1 MSELAKLK
9 KIISLQDLSSM
20 LGFKSSA
27 LSYLLY
33 KKPKTELYRTFEI
46 RKKTGGIRIISAPCP
61 ELKLLQSNLARL
73 LQKCV
78 NEIQEARIN
87 INQNKIQKHR
97 SLSHGFKPGFS
108 ILTNA
113 KSHRKKRV
121 VLNIDLEDFFGSIHF
136 GRVRGFFLSNRD
148 FNLSPKIATI
158 IAQIV
163 CHNNSLPQ
171 GSPCSP
177 IVSNLIA
184 HILDIR
190 LSKLA
195 FENKCSY
202 SRYADDIT
210 FSTNQEKLPD
220 SIARCT
226 CEESHIWIAGKNL
239 LRIIKDSWFSI
250 NSKKTRIQYRD
261 SRQEVTGLVV
271 NSKLNIKA
279 EYHRTAKSMAHSLF
293 QTGSFTILKRNES
306 NELERCY
313 GTINQITGI
322 FSFIYWIN
330 KYNRELPIGVPPD
343 DVPPPKIED
352 LKSIERTH
360 RKLLYYKYFFA
371 NEIPTIVCEGKT
383 DNAYLKAAIQSLAQ
397 NYPALV
403 EVDKDNN
410 KILKVK
416 FFKYSKQVKYLL
428 ALTGGTG
435 DLEKLISN
443 HPKECS
449 SFKARAGTKPVILVI
464 DNDSGANGIYNRLH
478 KFLKLSKKPDGSQE
492 FYYYGNNLYIVP
504 TPLAADGGQ
513 TMIENLFD
521 PTLLQTVVNN
531 KTFNPDEKA
540 SSSLYYGKSKF
551 VENVVMPNRSTI
563 DFGGFT
569 KLLDTIS
576 KVVDN
581 HALLVSQSKP

>member
-1 MSELAKLK
+1 MSELVKLK
-9 KIISLQDLSSM
+9 KATSLQDLSLM
-20 LGFKSSA
+20 LGFKPSA

-33 KKPKTELYRTFEI
+33 KKPKGELYRTFEI
-46 RKKTGGIRIISAPCP
+46 RKKTGGLRVISAPCP

-78 NEIQEARIN
+78 NEIQEARVAISPK
-87 INQNKIQKHR
+87 KIQKHS

-121 VLNIDLEDFFGSIHF
+121 VLNVDLEDFFGSIHF

-148 FNLSPKIATI
+148 FNLSPKVATVI
-158 IAQIV
+158 SQIV

-190 LSKLA
+190 LAKLA

-210 FSTNQEKLPD
+210 FSTNQEKLPEC
-220 SIARCT
+220 IAKCM
-226 CEESHIWIAGKNL
+226 CEESHVWIAGESLSK
-239 LRIIKDSWFSI
+239 IIKGSWFSI
-250 NSKKTRIQYRD
+250 NSKKTRVQYRD

-293 QTGSFTILKRNES
+293 QTGSFTVLKRNES
-306 NELERCY
+306 NELERCD
-313 GTINQITGI
+313 GTINQIIGI
-322 FSFIYWIN
+322 FSFIYWVN
-330 KYNRELPIGVPPD
+330 KYNRELPIGIPQD
-343 DVPPPKIED
+343 DPPPPKIED

-360 RKLLYYKYFFA
+360 RKLLYYTYFFA

-383 DNAYLKAAIQSLAQ
+383 DNAYLKAAIQSLAH
-397 NYPALV
+397 NYPSLV
-403 EVDKDNN
+403 EVDKDSN
-410 KILKVK
+410 KLLKVK
-416 FFKYSKQVKYLL
+416 LLKYSKQIRYLL

-449 SFKARAGTKPVILVI
+449 SFQARAGTKPVILVI
-464 DNDSGANGIYNRLH
+464 DNDSGASGIYNRLH
-478 KFLKLSKKPDGSQE
+478 KFLKLPKKPDGSEE
-492 FYYYGNNLYIVP
+492 FYYYGNNLYVVP

-513 TMIENLFD
+513 TMIEDLFD
-521 PTLLQTVVNN
+521 PVLLQTIVNN

-540 SSSLYYGKSKF
+540 SSLLHYGKSKF
-551 VENVVMPNRSTI
+551 VENVVIPNKSTI
-563 DFGGFT
+563 DFSGFA

-576 KVVDN
+576 KILAN